1 MRWLWLWSR
10 LDDIQH
16 VTVDFRSCDELAC
29 SLQVYA
35 AAAQA
40 SAHVCVCVYVRV
52 CIQPYY
58 EGISIQRQPR
68 ARMRSNNSCQR
79 RQLLMPVKRTWAGI
93 LGSRTAWGSQKVGQL
108 IAAPGITQL
117 CLRGSRSN
125 VHKYVSALQPCYQS
139 ASILRLYSAVCVGAI
154 KSSGNQRRRLS
165 KHFLIAVKRM
175 WAEIWENSWAHEQI
189 GVLKGTFLGK
199 DCCSWDCATLRA
211 WGRAVVEMF
220 SCHVECLLLQSV
232 FNHLCQCGGAF
243 APLEEN
249 RKLSRED
256 GAK

>member
-1 MRWLWLWSR
+1 MALEQVGRHSTCHRRFPILRRTGLLASG
-10 LDDIQH
+10 LCG
-16 VTVDFRSCDELAC
+16 RSSGFCTC
-29 SLQVYA
+29 
-35 AAAQA
+35 
-40 SAHVCVCVYVRV
+40 VCVCVCACVYPTLLRRDFDSETAKGTHAIKQLVSTKTVVDASETYLGRDF
-52 CIQPYY
+52 
-58 EGISIQRQPR
+58 GLT
-68 ARMRSNNSCQR
+68 NSLGFPKGWAIDCC
-79 RQLLMPVKRTWAGI
+79 TWHY
-93 LGSRTAWGSQKVGQL
+93 
-108 IAAPGITQL
+108 QL